1 MPISPNRGEKNTD
14 FYDYFC
20 ILADMEKRYGLIFDV
35 DGVIADTEPVNARA
49 SIRVFAEM
57 FGVKGVVRKDFDAGL
72 GRGAENYMRA
82 AAAVHN
88 LTLTDEQIAASALLR
103 EKYILDILNT
113 EPLPAF
119 PGILNLIEAG
129 LSRPDFRVGIAT
141 SSSRELCR
149 AMLTASGMPY
159 DRLQCITGSDVR
171 NKKPNPEIFLKA
183 AARIGI
189 SPCRCIVIEDA
200 PNGVEAA
207 RAAGA
212 HCIAVTNSVS
222 AGRLAGADQIVTSLS
237 TLTLEDIAAMI
248 DSGDLRSV

>member
-1 MPISPNRGEKNTD
+1 MPISLNRGEKNTD
-14 FYDYFC
+14 FWDFFC
-20 ILADMEKRYGLIFDV
+20 ILADMEKLYGLIFDV

-82 AAAVHN
+82 AAAVHH
-88 LTLTDEQIAASALLR
+88 LSLADEQIAASALLR
-103 EKYILDILNT
+103 EKYILEILNS

-129 LSRPDFRVGIAT
+129 LSRSDFRVGVAT

-159 DRLQCITGSDVR
+159 DRLQRVTGSDVKH
-171 NKKPNPEIFLKA
+171 KKPDPEIFLKA
-183 AARIGI
+183 AAKIGL
-189 SPCRCIVIEDA
+189 SPDRCVVVEDA

-212 HCIAVTNSVS
+212 HCVAVTNSVS
-222 AGRLAGADQIVTSLS
+222 ADQLARADRIVTCLS
-237 TLTLEDIAAMI
+237 TMTLENVAAII
-248 DSGDLRSV
+248 DSGVNRSI